1 MGRKLKRQC
10 RLSTSTWWLR
20 LAGVSGAS
28 SYWND
33 LLHCPFWQLRTLL
46 ADGGGSDFRFF
57 IFGSVRFD
65 GDDVRSWWRV
75 WRAYNTSEWNELCAN
90 APYRIEQKNAIAIPI
105 RRFQWSRKENFY
117 PSSRRDG
124 DLRNAVSLSIR
135 WEQRRL
141 CQFCVCSALTA
152 VSRIRFLLNER
163 QTFRFIDPPVCV
175 QGSYPRSLSN
185 IFTDDWRCLW
195 ILFHFI
201 WCVPVACCYLSV

>member
-46 ADGGGSDFRFF
+46 AGGGGSDFRFF

-90 APYRIEQKNAIAIPI
+90 APYRIEQKMRLQFPFGDCNGAE
-105 RRFQWSRKENFY
+105 RRI
-117 PSSRRDG
+117 
-124 DLRNAVSLSIR
+124 SILHR
-135 WEQRRL
+135 GGMEISGMPYR
-141 CQFCVCSALTA
+141 
-152 VSRIRFLLNER
+152 
-163 QTFRFIDPPVCV
+163 FRFAESRDDYVNFVCAL
-175 QGSYPRSLSN
+175 RSQPSAE
-185 IFTDDWRCLW
+185 FV
-195 ILFHFI
+195 F
-201 WCVPVACCYLSV
+201 S